1 MELTAYHKWLLEHC
15 HRDTDLLALQ
25 LAHDAT
31 EKNPQAFTLLET
43 AGVKVYNRA
52 GFYMAAIYLLK
63 QERTNYV
70 KSNM

>member
-1 MELTAYHKWLLEHC
+1 MQLTAYHRWLIEHC

-31 EKNPQAFTLLET
+31 QQNPQAFTLLET

-52 GFYMAAIYLLK
+52 GFYAAAKYLL
-63 QERTNYV
+63 QAERSDFV
-70 KSNM
+70 KSNT